1 VAAPPL
7 LLLPQKV
14 FVVGMFKTG
23 TTSLTSALR
32 KLGGNCGGGTTS
44 GLTTCGFNP
53 RMLPLDT
60 DWLEPDLLDRLQKSP
75 FYDDVLRLSDDV
87 KTTLFADAPFLFLYR
102 ELDRLHPGSKF
113 ILSLRHGGVESYLG
127 SEKRL
132 WDQLGIVT
140 RVARELNTTEELA

>member
-1 VAAPPL
+1 
-7 LLLPQKV
+7 
-14 FVVGMFKTG
+14 MFKTG

-102 ELDRLHPGSKF
+102 ELDRRHPGSKF

-127 SEKRL
+127 SEKRM
-132 WDQLGIVT
+132 WDQLGMVT
-140 RVARELNTTEELA
+140 HVARELNTTEKLA